1 MTHLWAPLWLRA
13 ANFIPQGNNS
23 TRSRLP
29 NTPRVSS
36 AVRGGRTRDAAA
48 AYFRTSCPSPGYSPA
63 SSISSVAAEASFLR
77 TDAEAGNF
85 HDLATAQKDFVNLD
99 LLEVAT

>member
-1 MTHLWAPLWLRA
+1 MPRQPTFEQA
-13 ANFIPQGNNS
+13 ARP
-23 TRSRLP
+23 
-29 NTPRVSS
+29 
-36 AVRGGRTRDAAA
+36 
-48 AYFRTSCPSPGYSPA
+48 PGYSPA
-63 SSISSVAAEASFLR
+63 SSISSVAAETSFLR